1 MGLFRKNKNQD
12 ANTMETGVKMITVT
26 DPTSVDTEQ
35 FNTIRTNIK
44 FSNVDKDYKT
54 LMVTS
59 PNISEGKSTVS
70 ANIATTFA
78 KQGLH
83 TLLVDSDLR
92 RPTVNA
98 TFGID
103 NPQGLSNYLSERNFD
118 INSIIYKTSVKNL
131 YVMPSGPIPPNPSE
145 LIGSKR
151 MAELIKKLSDQLDLV
166 IFDAPPVLSVT
177 DAQII
182 STNVDGTILV
192 VRANKTEKAAVKEAV
207 RLIKQVGGHIIGT
220 ILNDVEV
227 KGSGYYG
234 YYDYYGYS
242 KDSKKKKWV

>member
-59 PNISEGKSTVS
+59 SNISEGKSTVS

-177 DAQII
+177 DAQIV

-192 VRANKTEKAAVKEAV
+192 VRANKTEKNAVKEAV

-220 ILNDVEV
+220 VLNDVEV

-234 YYDYYGYS
+234 YYGYS
-242 KDSKKKKWV
+242 KDSKKKK

>member
-1 MGLFRKNKNQD
+1 MGLFRKAKNQD
-12 ANTMETGVKMITVT
+12 ANTVETGVKMITVT

-35 FNTIRTNIK
+35 FNMIRTNIK
-44 FSNVDKDYKT
+44 FSNVDKGYKT

-59 PNISEGKSTVS
+59 SNISEGKSTVS

-151 MAELIKKLSDQLDLV
+151 MAELIKKLSEQLDLV

-177 DAQII
+177 DAQIV

-192 VRANKTEKAAVKEAV
+192 VRANKTEKNAVKEAV

-220 ILNDVEV
+220 VLNDVEV

-234 YYDYYGYS
+234 YYGYS

>member
-1 MGLFRKNKNQD
+1 M
-12 ANTMETGVKMITVT
+12 
-26 DPTSVDTEQ
+26 
-35 FNTIRTNIK
+35 
-44 FSNVDKDYKT
+44 
-54 LMVTS
+54 
-59 PNISEGKSTVS
+59 SEGKSTVS
-70 ANIATTFA
+70 ANIATAFA

-92 RPTVNA
+92 RPTINA

-151 MAELIKKLSDQLDLV
+151 MAELIKNLSEQLDLV

-177 DAQII
+177 DAQIV

-192 VRANKTEKAAVKEAV
+192 VRANKTEKNAVKEAV

-220 ILNDVEV
+220 VLNDVEV

-234 YYDYYGYS
+234 YYGYS

>member
-1 MGLFRKNKNQD
+1 MGLFRKDKNQD

-54 LMVTS
+54 LMITS
-59 PNISEGKSTVS
+59 SSMSEGKSTVS
-70 ANIATTFA
+70 ANIATAFA

-83 TLLVDSDLR
+83 TLLVDGDLR
-92 RPTVNA
+92 RPTINA

-151 MAELIKKLSDQLDLV
+151 MAELIKKLSEQLDLV

-177 DAQII
+177 DAQIV

-192 VRANKTEKAAVKEAV
+192 VRANKTEKNAVKEAV
-207 RLIKQVGGHIIGT
+207 RVIKQVGGHIIGT
-220 ILNDVEV
+220 VLNDVEV

-234 YYDYYGYS
+234 YYGYS
-242 KDSKKKKWV
+242 KDSKKKKWI

>member
-59 PNISEGKSTVS
+59 SNISEGKSTVS

-83 TLLVDSDLR
+83 TLLVDSDFR

-151 MAELIKKLSDQLDLV
+151 MAELIKNLSEQLDLV

-177 DAQII
+177 DAQIV

-192 VRANKTEKAAVKEAV
+192 VRANKTEKNAVKEAV

-220 ILNDVEV
+220 VLNDVEV

-234 YYDYYGYS
+234 YYGYS
-242 KDSKKKKWV
+242 KDSKKKK

>member
-59 PNISEGKSTVS
+59 SNISEGKSTVS

-98 TFGID
+98 TFEID

-177 DAQII
+177 DAQIV

-234 YYDYYGYS
+234 YYGYS
-242 KDSKKKKWV
+242 KGSKKKK